1 MEEKTRILL
10 FFKSN
15 PAFCKDLLNL
25 HYYKTKSYF
34 EMSEMA
40 YFGKRRI
47 SRELTGVFNSIE
59 HAKSARLVDG
69 RYVFEKDKDEFFGLP
84 LLVPFPPLFNLMIK
98 YGHGSIS
105 INHMFDLF
113 YTSNNPQLIILS
125 EIFKNEPMSIT
136 KELFEFLNREE
147 CNSSKHWTIA
157 DLEQDG
163 LNPVLLAL
171 NDNVWEKVF
180 LKYVD
185 SELISKI

>member
-15 PAFCKDLLNL
+15 RAFCKDLLNL
-25 HYYKTKSYF
+25 HYYKTKSYY

-47 SRELTGVFNSIE
+47 SQELTGVFNSIQ
-59 HAKSARLVDG
+59 HAKSAHLVNG
-69 RYVFEKDKDEFFGLP
+69 QYVFEQDKDGFFGLP

-98 YGHGSIS
+98 YGYGSSS
-105 INHMFDLF
+105 INNMFDLF
-113 YTSNNPQLIILS
+113 YKSNEPQLIILC
-125 EIFKNEPMSIT
+125 EIFKNEPMSVT

-147 CNSSKHWTIA
+147 CNSSKQWTIT
-157 DLEQDG
+157 DLEKDG

-185 SELISKI
+185 NELISKI